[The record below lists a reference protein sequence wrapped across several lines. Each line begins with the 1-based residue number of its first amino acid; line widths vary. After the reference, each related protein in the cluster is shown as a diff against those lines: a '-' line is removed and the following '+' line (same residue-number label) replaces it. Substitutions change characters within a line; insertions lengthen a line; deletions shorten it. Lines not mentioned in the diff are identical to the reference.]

1 MTKRRSGVR
10 STQMRNFCCHLVST
24 PSAYSDG
31 YPILKTEFGSKSV
44 RGRKKRKKARNHAVR
59 KAVTPT
65 QTSRRR
71 RLSISVFEGPDEA
84 SPAAAAAFE
93 VPTAGVPTYF
103 VASTAGLAAGFAASG
118 FGLTFSASG
127 SAMCPLL
134 LLCDLAGETPAGQP
148 ARGRRYQPS
157 PPRPNPSP
165 SAGSAFGG
173 TKLPESPARSVPTPE

>member
-65 QTSRRR
+65 HTSRRR
-71 RLSISVFEGPDEA
+71 RLSTSVFEGPDEA
-84 SPAAAAAFE
+84 NPAAAAAFD

-103 VASTAGLAAGFAASG
+103 VASIAGLAARFAASG
-118 FGLTFSASG
+118 FGLTFGVSG
-127 SAMCPLL
+127 SAMCFLPLL
-134 LLCDLAGETPAGQP
+134 CNLAGETPAGQP

-157 PPRPNPSP
+157 PLLPCQSP
-165 SAGSAFGG
+165 
-173 TKLPESPARSVPTPE
+173 PAR